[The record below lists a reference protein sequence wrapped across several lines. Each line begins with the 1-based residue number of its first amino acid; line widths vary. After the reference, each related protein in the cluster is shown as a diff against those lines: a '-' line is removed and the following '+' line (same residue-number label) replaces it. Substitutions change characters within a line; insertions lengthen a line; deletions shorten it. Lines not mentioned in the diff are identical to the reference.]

1 MNIQKTV
8 TAGLLAA
15 TLLLGATGCSL
26 TSQAENEMVAIASDG
41 SLANIGN
48 VKLRNMI
55 YLSTGTG
62 VGKLIG
68 TAVNAGD
75 KDVQLQIQWVDFDMF
90 AKTNP
95 VLIPAG
101 EAVSWGANPEVP
113 ALELNIWGSP
123 GSNTTIW
130 VSVDGA
136 TGLPVTVPILD
147 GTLEQYAPYFKN

>member
-68 TAVNAGD
+68 TAVNSGD
-75 KDVQLQIQWVDFDMF
+75 KVVQLQIQWVDFDLF

-101 EAVSWGANPEVP
+101 EAVSWGANQEVA
-113 ALELNIWGSP
+113 ALELSILGAP